1 MGKYERVYQD
11 LSSKIDDGT
20 YPVGSLLPS
29 EKQLTE
35 NYSVS
40 RETARKAL
48 ALLTDRGYIQKIMG
62 KGSIVISHSQYA
74 LPVSSLVSYTEFSSS
89 AQTRTHSEV
98 FALEPATLPIATF
111 KSLVPNVGAT
121 PATFVGRLRYFD
133 NEPAIID
140 RDYVLTSVVP
150 NVPRTAAENSLFQYF
165 EETLALSIAYSSKQI
180 KVEPAT
186 ENDRKLMN
194 LAKGEYVAVTTSVT
208 SLEDTTAF
216 LFTESR
222 HRADKFIYQDFARR
236 RSTKWSQER

>member
-20 YPVGSLLPS
+20 YPVGGLLPS

-35 NYSVS
+35 QYGVS
-40 RETARKAL
+40 RETVRKAL

-74 LPVSSLVSYTEFSSS
+74 LPVSSLVSYKEFSANAGTGS
-89 AQTRTHSEV
+89 RSEV
-98 FALEPATLPIATF
+98 FALERATLPLATF
-111 KSLVPNVGAT
+111 KSLEPELTAQ
-121 PATFVGRLRYFD
+121 PATYVGRLRYLD

-150 NVPRTAAENSLFQYF
+150 TIPREAAEDSLFEYF
-165 EETLALSIAYSSKQI
+165 EGTLGLPIAYSSKQI

-186 ENDRKLMN
+186 EDDRNRMH
-194 LAKGEYVAVTTSVT
+194 LAKGEYVAVTISIT
-208 SLEDTTAF
+208 SLENTTAF
-216 LFTESR
+216 LYTESR

-236 RSTKWSQER
+236 R

>member
-62 KGSIVISHSQYA
+62 KGSVVISHSQYA
-74 LPVSSLVSYTEFSSS
+74 LPVSSLVSYKEFAHAVGAS
-89 AQTRTHSEV
+89 TRSELID
-98 FALEPATLPIATF
+98 FSETLLPLASF
-111 KSLVPNVGAT
+111 KSLAKDLQSEETTAVT
-121 PATFVGRLRYFD
+121 RLRFFD

-140 RDYVLTSVVP
+140 RDYILKSVVP
-150 NVPRTAAENSLFQYF
+150 SIPQEAAETSLFEYF
-165 EETLALSIAYSSKQI
+165 ENTLGLSIAYSSKQI
-180 KVEPAT
+180 KVEPAQ
-186 ENDRKLMN
+186 ESDRELMH

-236 RSTKWSQER
+236 R